1 MEELSACPLFS
12 GLEGRDFMYA
22 ADFFSCREKKYDKG
36 SVIATTGVIL
46 ESFGYVVS
54 GGVQVSMEDIDG
66 RRLIMANVTPGD
78 TFAESL
84 YFLERESPVYITA
97 IAESRIVWMK
107 CDRIKNGSSFGTRLD
122 GILTNRFIALLAG
135 RTLSM
140 NDRIQILSKPSIR
153 EKLVTFFSQYMVKLG
168 TNSFSVPF
176 DRTSMAEYLG
186 VDRSSLSRELSK
198 MRNEGIIEFR
208 KDKFTIITGINT

>member
-1 MEELSACPLFS
+1 M
-12 GLEGRDFMYA
+12 
-22 ADFFSCREKKYDKG
+22 
-36 SVIATTGVIL
+36 
-46 ESFGYVVS
+46 
-54 GGVQVSMEDIDG
+54 
-66 RRLIMANVTPGD
+66 TPGD

-208 KDKFTIITGINT
+208 KDKFTNNYRYKYIKQGKSVAYATDFPPAMDYNNA